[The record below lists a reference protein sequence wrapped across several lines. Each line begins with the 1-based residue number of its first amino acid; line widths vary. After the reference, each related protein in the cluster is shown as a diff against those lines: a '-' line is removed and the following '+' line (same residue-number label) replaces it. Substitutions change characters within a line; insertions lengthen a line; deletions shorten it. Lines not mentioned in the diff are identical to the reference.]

1 MNKKN
6 DTKDD
11 IPPIVTPGSK
21 TPRKFKTKIHEAQY
35 LFMKRRREEREQRN
49 AFRQAQARLRKEGT
63 AKKKRQQLADQAK
76 RNQVVVDVKQPTI
89 MAAFC
94 SQKTVV
100 VDNTTNGVGNKSEG
114 KENNAD
120 IEDVDK
126 EEEEDPD
133 KEKEEDE
140 GEEEDANNDE
150 DDEGEEDEDKD
161 KGEEDNANNDEEE
174 DDADE
179 DNASDDEEEDD
190 DEEDNDEAIYF
201 DIGIGS
207 PTRLPPPPAA
217 PYYSPDISQRLNESG
232 NLIAGAAAATP
243 VNDPTELET
252 KECNKCNNAG
262 NASGQCHNRLYSSF
276 CIHNVLDYYENDKRN
291 DITNDDI
298 NSCFHSAYLLNLR
311 SDILRKTKW
320 YDQYTYQ
327 IPDCMMPAL
336 KYATDLIN
344 WKKCVSYIDGR
355 RVYNVIGRETDGGVL
370 GDNDD
375 YIDGRYR

>member
-11 IPPIVTPGSK
+11 ITPGSK

-126 EEEEDPD
+126 EEEEEPD
-133 KEKEEDE
+133 KDE
-140 GEEEDANNDE
+140 
-150 DDEGEEDEDKD
+150 
-161 KGEEDNANNDEEE
+161 GEEDNANNDEEE

-179 DNASDDEEEDD
+179 DNASNDEEEDD
-190 DEEDNDEAIYF
+190 DEEDNDEEDNDEAIYF

-243 VNDPTELET
+243 VNDP
-252 KECNKCNNAG
+252 
-262 NASGQCHNRLYSSF
+262 
-276 CIHNVLDYYENDKRN
+276 KRN